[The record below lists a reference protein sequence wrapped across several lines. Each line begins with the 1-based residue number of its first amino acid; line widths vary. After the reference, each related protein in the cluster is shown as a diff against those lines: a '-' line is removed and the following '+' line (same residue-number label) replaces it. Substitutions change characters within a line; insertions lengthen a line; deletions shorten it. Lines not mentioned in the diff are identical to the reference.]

1 MMMLRNCSG
10 VWKRDEAV
18 TVALSICP
26 GGAGVP
32 PTSPAA
38 TSTFW
43 ALIAPITSLGM
54 SEKERSLAGSSQMR
68 IA

>member
-1 MMMLRNCSG
+1 MILRNCSG

-18 TVALSICP
+18 TVALSIWP
-26 GGAGVP
+26 GIDGVP

-43 ALIAPITSLGM
+43 ALMALMTSLGI

-68 IA
+68 MA